1 MVNTF
6 LVKLI
11 AQYFPNYATL
21 HSGLDFSPLIIAE
34 IAFAFTLGRLMYFI
48 LGRFWKNNLRRYLY
62 SFSIA
67 FIGIMLL
74 IWVKEVSII
83 IIIFAICGF
92 IFGHNY
98 AVSLDLLLVYET
110 KEKSTKA
117 GLFESSIGLGS
128 SLAPVIAGLLA
139 EIYLQLPFLVFGMVD
154 VVLILFL
161 VWIRIKKPES
171 FQA

>member
-1 MVNTF
+1 MHFSGIPSKSKESKNNYELIDQKPLLSEQEQCEPKPELPGTATRLSNREITILIMLVIMVNTF

-21 HSGLDFSPLIIAE
+21 HSGLDFSRLIIAE

-92 IFGHNY
+92 IFR
-98 AVSLDLLLVYET
+98 T
-110 KEKSTKA
+110 
-117 GLFESSIGLGS
+117 
-128 SLAPVIAGLLA
+128 
-139 EIYLQLPFLVFGMVD
+139 
-154 VVLILFL
+154 
-161 VWIRIKKPES
+161 
-171 FQA
+171 